1 MTWLLAAAWLTPLL
15 LAAVAHRRGLAWTT
29 VLGPIPALAA
39 ALLLPAGARLEL
51 PWLLLGSV
59 LGVDAT
65 ARLFLGFSA
74 LIWLAAGVYATWESG
89 SGRHS
94 GAGRFRAFFLLAM
107 AGNLWLIVGQDLAS
121 FYTGFSLMGI
131 ASYGLVV
138 HAGGTEALRAG
149 RVYLTLT
156 LAGELALFAALVLIA
171 HQAGSLTPGA
181 TELAGLDDLTLA
193 LLILGLGIKA
203 GLVPLHVWLP
213 LAYPAAPPAAA
224 AVLSGAMS
232 KVALLG
238 WLRYL
243 PLGQV
248 AAPDWGA
255 LLVLLGLGS
264 MALSIPVGLVQRDP
278 GAVLAYSSIGKAGL
292 LVLILGLVLME
303 PTLAPL
309 GVGAV
314 ALYAAH
320 HGLVKGA
327 LFLGLGLRQKT
338 GHPLPI
344 LGGLAF
350 LALAMAG
357 APLTSGAVAKF
368 GIKPPLAAIDWAWL
382 HGGVAL
388 SAAGMVLLML
398 RFLWATGH
406 LSATGGRTSPWPA
419 TAWWLLIGLVA
430 LFPFTLG
437 SPEAWT
443 GNLSAIAAALL
454 LAAPFLLAARVRPAL
469 LRPLVGRVPA
479 GDLLA
484 LTGPLGAVGR
494 WLSGA
499 LFGHWLRLVNAARTR
514 LRRLSPRPPP
524 ADPEAWLRAWPTAG
538 TLWLGLLAL
547 LLVALVWGAS
557 GTGSAPG
564 PAPG

>member
-15 LAAVAHRRGLAWTT
+15 LAAVAHRRHLAWTT

-39 ALLLPAGARLEL
+39 ALLLPEGARLEL

-59 LGVDAT
+59 LGVDET

-74 LIWLAAGVYATWESG
+74 LIWLAAGVYATWEPG
-89 SGRHS
+89 SGQHA

-138 HAGGTEALRAG
+138 HSGGPEALRAG

-181 TELAGLDDLTLA
+181 AELAGLDDLTLA
-193 LLILGLGIKA
+193 LLVLGLGIKA

-255 LLVLLGLGS
+255 LLILLGLGS

-327 LFLGLGLRQKT
+327 LFLGLGLRQGT
-338 GHPLPI
+338 ARPFLI

-382 HGGVAL
+382 HGMVAL

-398 RFLWATGH
+398 RFLWTTWR
-406 LSATGGRTSPWPA
+406 LPATGGRTSPWPA
-419 TAWWLLIGLVA
+419 TAWWLLIALVA

-469 LRPLVGRVPA
+469 LRPLVGRVPP

-484 LTGPLGAVGR
+484 LAGPLGAVGR
-494 WLSGA
+494 WLFGA

-514 LRRLSPRPPP
+514 LRRLSPQAPL
-524 ADPEAWLRAWPTAG
+524 ADPEAWLRPWPTAG

-547 LLVALVWGAS
+547 MLAALVWGAS
-557 GTGSAPG
+557 GTG

>member
-1 MTWLLAAAWLTPLL
+1 
-15 LAAVAHRRGLAWTT
+15 
-29 VLGPIPALAA
+29 
-39 ALLLPAGARLEL
+39 
-51 PWLLLGSV
+51 
-59 LGVDAT
+59 
-65 ARLFLGFSA
+65 
-74 LIWLAAGVYATWESG
+74 
-89 SGRHS
+89 
-94 GAGRFRAFFLLAM
+94 
-107 AGNLWLIVGQDLAS
+107 
-121 FYTGFSLMGI
+121 
-131 ASYGLVV
+131 
-138 HAGGTEALRAG
+138 
-149 RVYLTLT
+149 
-156 LAGELALFAALVLIA
+156 
-171 HQAGSLTPGA
+171 
-181 TELAGLDDLTLA
+181 
-193 LLILGLGIKA
+193 
-203 GLVPLHVWLP
+203 
-213 LAYPAAPPAAA
+213 
-224 AVLSGAMS
+224 MS

-255 LLVLLGLGS
+255 LLILLGLGS

-327 LFLGLGLRQKT
+327 LFLGLGLRQGT
-338 GHPLPI
+338 GRPLPI

-382 HGGVAL
+382 HGVVAL

-398 RFLWATGH
+398 RFLWAAWR
-406 LSATGGRTSPWPA
+406 LPATGGRTSPWPA
-419 TAWWLLIGLVA
+419 TAWWLLIALVA

-469 LRPLVGRVPA
+469 LRPLVGRVPP

-484 LTGPLGAVGR
+484 LAGPLGAVGR
-494 WLSGA
+494 WLFGA
-499 LFGHWLRLVNAARTR
+499 LFGHWLRLVNIARTR
-514 LRRLSPRPPP
+514 LRRLSPQAPL
-524 ADPEAWLRAWPTAG
+524 ADPEAWLRTWPTAG

-547 LLVALVWGAS
+547 MLAALVWGTS
-557 GTGSAPG
+557 GTG

>member
-15 LAAVAHRRGLAWTT
+15 LAAVAHRRGRAWTT
-29 VLGPIPALAA
+29 ILGPIPALAA
-39 ALLLPAGARLEL
+39 ALLLPEGARLEL

-74 LIWLAAGVYATWESG
+74 LIWLAAGVYATWGPG
-89 SGRHS
+89 SGQPS

-138 HAGGTEALRAG
+138 HAGGAEALRAG

-171 HQAGSLTPGA
+171 HQAGSLTPGSS
-181 TELAGLDDLTLA
+181 ELADLDDLTLA
-193 LLILGLGIKA
+193 LLVLGLGIKA

-255 LLVLLGLGS
+255 LLALLGLVS
-264 MALSIPVGLVQRDP
+264 MALSIPVGLVQRNP

-327 LFLGLGLRQKT
+327 LFLGLGLRQTT

-344 LGGLAF
+344 LAGLAF

-357 APLTSGAVAKF
+357 APLTSGSVAKF

-382 HGGVAL
+382 HGVVAL

-398 RFLWATGH
+398 RFLWATWR
-406 LSATGGRTSPWPA
+406 LSGKGSRGSPWPA
-419 TAWWLLIGLVA
+419 IAWWLLIALVA

-443 GNLSAIAAALL
+443 GNLSAIAAAVL
-454 LAAPFLLAARVRPAL
+454 LAAPFLLAARTRPAL
-469 LRPLVGRVPA
+469 LRPLVGRVPP

-484 LTGPLGAVGR
+484 LTGPLGAVAQ

-514 LRRLSPRPPP
+514 LRRMRPDPPP
-524 ADPEAWLRAWPTAG
+524 ADPEAWLRDWPTAG
-538 TLWLGLLAL
+538 ALWLGLLAL
-547 LLVALVWGAS
+547 LLVALVSGAS
-557 GTGSAPG
+557 GAGPSPG
-564 PAPG
+564 